1 MTVEI
6 ARDRSK
12 ILKKE
17 KKKREMRKNQ
27 TTAFYFYF
35 FIQENLYF
43 VRKHIW
49 KNIVYTATF
58 ALRLFL
64 RGRLWEMQ

>member
-1 MTVEI
+1 M
-6 ARDRSK
+6 SK
-12 ILKKE
+12 S
-17 KKKREMRKNQ
+17 Q
-27 TTAFYFYF
+27 TTAFHFYF